1 MKNLLSTFLLI
12 FSFTFLYSQTTNIY
26 IVRHAE
32 KDISDANNKN
42 PNLSEIGKQRAKKL
56 LTELKK
62 VKFAAAYSTPFNRTQ
77 QTLQPIAEFNK
88 IEITNYNPTDNKKLI
103 EEILSKYSGKN
114 VIIAGHSNTILNIL
128 EAFGAKKPFETVSE
142 EDYSNLFHIIISKN
156 KVKLKSSKY

>member
-1 MKNLLSTFLLI
+1 MKNLLTTFLLI

-26 IVRHAE
+26 IVRHVE
-32 KDISDANNKN
+32 KDISDAKNKN

-62 VKFAAAYSTPFNRTQ
+62 VKFLAAYSTPFNRTQ
-77 QTLQPIAEFNK
+77 QTLKPIAEFNK
-88 IEITNYNPTDNKKLI
+88 IEITSYNPSDNKKLI
-103 EEILSKYSGKN
+103 DEILNKYSGKN

-142 EDYSNLFHIIISKN
+142 DDYSNLFHIIISKS